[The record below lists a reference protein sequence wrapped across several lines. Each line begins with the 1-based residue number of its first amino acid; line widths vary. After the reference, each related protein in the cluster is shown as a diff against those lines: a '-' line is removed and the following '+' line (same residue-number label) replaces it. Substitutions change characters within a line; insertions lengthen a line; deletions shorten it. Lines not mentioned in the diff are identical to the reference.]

1 MPPAIVILEEIKA
14 VEAASL
20 RVKVRVA
27 VWLDFK
33 AEADEVMVM
42 VGAVVSTVIE
52 IALEAVLLFPAAS
65 VKVLAKTLIV
75 AVAVVLVFGVKV
87 AV

>member
-1 MPPAIVILEEIKA
+1 M
-14 VEAASL
+14 
-20 RVKVRVA
+20 
-27 VWLDFK
+27 
-33 AEADEVMVM
+33 
-42 VGAVVSTVIE
+42 
-52 IALEAVLLFPAAS
+52 LLLPAAS

>member
-1 MPPAIVILEEIKA
+1 MILEEIKA

-42 VGAVVSTVIE
+42 VAATVSTVME
-52 IALEAVLLFPAAS
+52 SCVAEVLGLLALSVKEPAATLKVAAVLL
-65 VKVLAKTLIV
+65 
-75 AVAVVLVFGVKV
+75 LVFGVKV